1 MKAFIALYVA
11 SAREFLRDR
20 LALIVS
26 IIMPLVFA
34 GFFGLIF
41 SGSGSFRLN
50 VGLVAL
56 DNGPA
61 AQQFVALLKSPELQ
75 KVINLTEGE
84 EGPLLDSL
92 REGKQHLI
100 MVLPANMSQR
110 LGAGQ
115 QVVLPVYFDQ
125 GRQSSAETGLGIM
138 RNLIAEANLALSG
151 LPTLLALEAQPI
163 QTQRAS
169 AFDFYVPNML
179 AMSFLWLGIF
189 GTAQYLVQ
197 LRETQVLRRLAI
209 TPLSRRIVLASQV
222 AWRVTVGLG
231 QAAIFLLL
239 GWAAFD
245 LSLPA
250 NFALFPF
257 VVLLGAV
264 VFVSIGYFLAAIS
277 PSTDSS
283 VAIAQIVNFGMT
295 FFSGVFFEADV
306 LPAFLRPLLTVMP
319 LTYLADALRQTM
331 TGFPP
336 LHSLSL
342 DITVLVGFLVV
353 LVPLTIRFWRWE

>member
-20 LALIVS
+20 LALVIT
-26 IIMPLVFA
+26 IILPLVFA

-41 SGSGSFRLN
+41 GGSGGFRLN
-50 VGLVAL
+50 VGLAVL
-56 DNGPA
+56 DSGPT

-75 KVINLTEGE
+75 KVISLTEGE
-84 EGPLLDSL
+84 QELLLESL
-92 REGKQHLI
+92 REGKQHI
-100 MVLPANMSQR
+100 VMVLPADMSQR
-110 LGAGQ
+110 FLAGQ

-125 GRQSSAETGLGIM
+125 GRQSSADTGLAIM
-138 RNLIAEANLALSG
+138 RSLIIQANLTLAG
-151 LPTLLALEAQPI
+151 LPTLLVPEAQPI
-163 QTQRAS
+163 HTQRAS

-179 AMSFLWLGIF
+179 GMSFLWLGIF
-189 GTAQYLVQ
+189 GTALYLVQ

-209 TPLSRRIVLASQV
+209 TPLSRRMVLASQV
-222 AWRVTVGLG
+222 AWRVSVGIA
-231 QAAIFLLL
+231 QAALFLVL
-239 GWAAFD
+239 GWIAFD

-250 NFALFPF
+250 DFALFCF
-257 VVLLGAV
+257 VVLLGAA

-283 VAIAQIVNFGMT
+283 VAIAQIINFAMT
-295 FFSGVFFEADV
+295 FFSGVLFEPDF
-306 LPAFLRPLLTVMP
+306 LPTFLRPLLLVMP

-331 TGFPP
+331 AGFPP
-336 LHSLSL
+336 LHPLSL
-342 DITVLVGFLVV
+342 DVAVLIGFLVI